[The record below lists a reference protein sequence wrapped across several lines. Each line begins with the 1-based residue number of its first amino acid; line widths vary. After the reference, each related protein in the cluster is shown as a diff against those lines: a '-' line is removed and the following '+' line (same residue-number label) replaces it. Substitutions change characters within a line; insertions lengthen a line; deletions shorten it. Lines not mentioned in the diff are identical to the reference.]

1 MLLQKTNTVKFDPS
15 LKEHRDAVRAF
26 VVRQAWVDS
35 PFRFSHDPAYSSVVE
50 QVQVKLLN
58 WFLAQETMSTY

>member
-1 MLLQKTNTVKFDPS
+1 MLLQTPKAVKFDPS

-26 VVRQAWVDS
+26 VVRRAWVDS

-58 WFLAQETMSTY
+58 WFLAQETIPKY